1 MQKLSSPFKLIESSI
16 KIFFDKKNL
25 IYFILVYAVLV
36 PFQAFQY
43 FRESLNLTLL
53 SGVIATVDILYL
65 VIYLLIS
72 LAGIMAVKKVVDN
85 ENLSIKETFVLSW
98 KKLWGFFLVSVLVF
112 LVDLGG
118 TILLIIPGI
127 IFAIWFSFSTF
138 VFVDKELGV
147 KASMSK
153 SKALVKGRFWA
164 ILGRFIIFGLFGA
177 VLGLAASYIPYS
189 IGSYILTLL
198 GALTILP
205 SYLLYKE
212 LND

>member
-1 MQKLSSPFKLIESSI
+1 MQKLSSPFKLIEDSI

-25 IYFILVYAVLV
+25 VYLMLIYVLLV
-36 PFQAFQY
+36 PFQVFQY
-43 FRESLNLTLL
+43 FRESLNLTSL
-53 SGVIATVDILYL
+53 SGVIAAIDILYL
-65 VIYLLIS
+65 VIYLFIS
-72 LAGIMAVKKVVDN
+72 LAGILAVKKVVDS
-85 ENLSIKETFVLSW
+85 ENLSIKETFTLSW
-98 KKLWGFFLVSVLVF
+98 KRLWGFFLVSVLVF

-118 TILLIIPGI
+118 TILLVIPGI

-138 VFVDKELGV
+138 VFVDKELGT

-153 SKALVKGRFWA
+153 SRALVKGRFWA

-177 VLGLAASYIPYS
+177 TLGLAASYIPYN

-212 LND
+212 ISD